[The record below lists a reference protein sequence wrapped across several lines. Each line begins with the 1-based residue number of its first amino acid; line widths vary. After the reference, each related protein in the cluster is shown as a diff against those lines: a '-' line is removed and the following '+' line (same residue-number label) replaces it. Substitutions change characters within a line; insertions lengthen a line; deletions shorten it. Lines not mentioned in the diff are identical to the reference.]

1 MAGLNSWGP
10 AWYFLLVYVVTVCI
24 ISNVCIALVMQAY
37 VSIVANVRR
46 RLTGHVELWEHL
58 LAAAEAELHA
68 IDPQAFPYARSW
80 NFKRSSAFIALNE
93 ALFGRA
99 LALQFL
105 ESAPS
110 KSAAYVYGTKLNED
124 PQRLLADSLQLCFP
138 RSFVRWLC
146 DSSLGAVPNGPVLS
160 VSSLRVFSSVSGGAA
175 SAGGERIGSAGL
187 PMPGVSTRLL
197 TDFVRSELVSADNDS
212 TTAMLRGNVAS
223 SHVVRQ
229 TTGTATDMSA
239 IERTTAAALCS
250 ERAYRLQCI
259 DRLKSALAAEQRAL
273 DRLDRSSGSQ
283 ESGSR
288 TLPQSPQRFGVNLTA
303 GSRLL
308 PPRFMVSPPVHD
320 SESRQP
326 LLVVS
331 THTINDTIP
340 RTRSRS
346 VDSSTHSPILS
357 AAPSVVDFLRSRL
370 LLVDRA
376 SGLATRRLSSTR
388 RSGEQAA
395 ISLLTSSA
403 SDIELSA
410 RGRATEST
418 ALLHP
423 RQDRAD
429 SDIQTGLSAS
439 PLLLPQRMLGRDD
452 SRADFGSADGGDS
465 AAHLEHGRKAFVRI
479 DSSGLLFLADT
490 PESQE

>member
-24 ISNVCIALVMQAY
+24 VSNVCIALVMQAY

-58 LAAAEAELHA
+58 LAAAEAELNT

-105 ESAPS
+105 DAAPR
-110 KSAAYVYGTKLNED
+110 KSATYVRGTKLHKD
-124 PQRLLADSLQLCFP
+124 PQRRLEDSLQLCFP
-138 RSFVRWLC
+138 RSFVRWLR
-146 DSSLGAVPNGPVLS
+146 DSSLGAAPHGPVLS
-160 VSSLRVFSSVSGGAA
+160 VSSLRVYSSVSGGAA

-197 TDFVRSELVSADNDS
+197 TDFVRSELVSADDDS
-212 TTAMLRGNVAS
+212 TTMVRGGSVAS
-223 SHVVRQ
+223 SHVVLQ
-229 TTGTATDMSA
+229 TTATDDMSD
-239 IERTTAAALCS
+239 IERTAATALFS

-273 DRLDRSSGSQ
+273 DRLDRGSGSQ
-283 ESGSR
+283 KSGSR
-288 TLPQSPQRFGVNLTA
+288 TQPHAPQRSA
-303 GSRLL
+303 GSQLL
-308 PPRFMVSPPVHD
+308 PPRFLVSPPVHD

-331 THTINDTIP
+331 THAINDTIS

-346 VDSSTHSPILS
+346 VDSSANSPILS
-357 AAPSVVDFLRSRL
+357 APSVIDVVRGRL
-370 LLVDRA
+370 LLMDRA
-376 SGLATRRLSSTR
+376 SGLATGRFGSTR

-395 ISLLTSSA
+395 TSLMTSSA

-410 RGRATEST
+410 LGRATEST

-423 RQDRAD
+423 RQDRAC
-429 SDIQTGLSAS
+429 SDFQPGLSAS
-439 PLLLPQRMLGRDD
+439 PLLLSQRTLGRDD
-452 SRADFGSADGGDS
+452 SRADLGSADGGDS
-465 AAHLEHGRKAFVRI
+465 AAQLEHGRKAFVRI